1 MNKGNFKKKKQSH
14 MQHIAT
20 LEGLGHLSFDFFEE
34 KEKLL
39 LLPTENRSVT
49 CSTFNFSTL

>member
-1 MNKGNFKKKKQSH
+1 